1 MRPRGHGPI
10 DWVDS
15 WHRHCRYPVAVM
27 LRTMQELQTIFQQ
40 TINDFDGVERV
51 KQEQRLSETY
61 YALWKTKA
69 VKEEGETNVR
79 CLRFNFKSDFDN
91 FCDKEMESI
100 RVFCRESK
108 LEILISWSHG
118 LDNDRDEKKV
128 SCINCIGCIYLFNY
142 ILFIGYIAT
151 LL

>member
-1 MRPRGHGPI
+1 
-10 DWVDS
+10 
-15 WHRHCRYPVAVM
+15 M
-27 LRTMQELQTIFQQ
+27 LRTMQELQQIFQQ

-69 VKEEGETNVR
+69 EKEEGETNVR

-108 LEILISWSHG
+108 LEILIS
-118 LDNDRDEKKV
+118 
-128 SCINCIGCIYLFNY
+128 
-142 ILFIGYIAT
+142 
-151 LL
+151 